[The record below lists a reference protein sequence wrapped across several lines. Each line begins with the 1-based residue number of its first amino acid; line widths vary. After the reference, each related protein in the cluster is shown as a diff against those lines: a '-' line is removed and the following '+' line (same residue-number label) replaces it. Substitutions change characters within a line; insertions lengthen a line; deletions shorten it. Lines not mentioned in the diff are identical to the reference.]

1 MNLSTFFE
9 HWSIAENPFRGEEAR
24 HDAIFARMG
33 GEEPDAAGTHSDFE
47 KVLGDLSRPSAAIV
61 FGEKGAG
68 KTAMRL
74 QLASRVARHNETH
87 PSGRVFLIPY
97 DDLNA
102 PLDHFVRVTGSRRG
116 EGGNPFASMRL
127 VDHID
132 GILSVGVGRVVNAM
146 LAGAQD
152 PPPAK
157 LAPGRDDP
165 DPLRTARRL
174 PAAVR
179 RDILILQAIYDT
191 NDPSGAR
198 TARLARALRLP
209 PGGSGPL
216 TVIGLWL
223 GWIPAA
229 SLFVW
234 VSSFS
239 GLSGFLGTLGQLGS
253 GVLLLAWAAL
263 LVKVLLLDRLV
274 LARHAGRLAKELR
287 MVPRPARALHASLAC
302 LPNSL
307 IGPDELPVTDS
318 DEQRYEMLA
327 RLRRVIGA
335 FGFGAVMVVIDRVDE
350 PTLVRGETDRMR
362 AIVWPMLNNKFLQ
375 LEGVGVK
382 MLLPI
387 ELRHALFKESSVFF
401 QEARLDKQNLI
412 ERLTWSG
419 PMLYDLCTA
428 RLRVCMRQ
436 GAEPI
441 TLSDLFD
448 EGVTRRDLTEAL
460 GAMMQPRD
468 ALKFVYRCL
477 SEHCA
482 GVTREDDAWRVPAH
496 VLERVRNEEADRVM
510 QLTRGIR
517 PA

>member
-9 HWSIAENPFRGEEAR
+9 HWSIRENPFRGEEAR
-24 HDAIFARMG
+24 HDAIFARLG
-33 GEEPDAAGTHSDFE
+33 GDTPDAAGTHSDFE
-47 KVLGDLSRPSAAIV
+47 KVYGDPSRPSSAIV
-61 FGEKGAG
+61 FGEKGSG

-74 QLASRVARHNETH
+74 QLASRVARYNDTH
-87 PSGRVFLIPY
+87 PGERVFLIPY

-102 PLDHFVRVTGSRRG
+102 YLDHFARGAHAPDGS
-116 EGGNPFASMRL
+116 NPFASMRL
-127 VDHID
+127 VDHMD
-132 GILSVGVGRVVNAM
+132 AILSVGVGRVINA
-146 LAGAQD
+146 LLPGHED

-157 LAPGRDDP
+157 LDAGEGEN
-165 DPLRTARRL
+165 DPLKTARKL
-174 PAAVR
+174 PAMLR
-179 RDILILQAIYDT
+179 RDLLILQALYDT
-191 NDPSGAR
+191 GDPSGAR

-209 PGGSGPL
+209 SGGHGPL

-223 GWIPAA
+223 GWVPAVA
-229 SLFVW
+229 LFVW
-234 VSSFS
+234 VYFFS
-239 GLSGFLGTLGQLGS
+239 GITGVLMTLGQLGA
-253 GVLLLAWAAL
+253 GVLLIAWAAL
-263 LVKVLLLDRLV
+263 LVKGLLLDRLV
-274 LARHAGRLAKELR
+274 LARHAGRLAKEMR
-287 MVPRPARALHASLAC
+287 MIPRTARTLHASLTR
-302 LPNSL
+302 LPPSVL
-307 IGPDELPVTDS
+307 SSGELPETES

-335 FGFGAVMVVIDRVDE
+335 FGFGPVMVVIDRVDE
-350 PTLVRGETDRMR
+350 PTLVSGDPDRMR
-362 AIVWPMLNNKFLQ
+362 AIAWPMLNNKFLQ
-375 LEGVGVK
+375 LGGVGVK

-419 PMLYDLCTA
+419 PMIYDLCTA
-428 RLRVCMRQ
+428 RLRVCMEP

-441 TLSDLFD
+441 TLADLFD
-448 EGVTRRDLTEAL
+448 EDETRHDQTEAL

-482 GVTREDDAWRVPAH
+482 AVTREDEAWRVPKH
-496 VLERVRNEEADRVM
+496 VLDRVRAEESDRVM
-510 QLTRGIR
+510 QLSRGIR